1 MIVQHM
7 LDHLFTLSVDLE
19 AKGSRTHQPQMPMT
33 ADMVVNRHMM
43 PPHIV
48 TEGTIGSTY
57 AANLPSVNSVT
68 LMKCL
73 QAHHFSTVNVRV

>member
-7 LDHLFTLSVDLE
+7 LDHFFTLSADLE
-19 AKGSRTHQPQMPMT
+19 AEGSQTHQPQMPMT
-33 ADMVVNRHMM
+33 ADMVVNCHMM
-43 PPHIV
+43 LSHVV

-73 QAHHFSTVNVRV
+73 QAHHLSMMNVQV